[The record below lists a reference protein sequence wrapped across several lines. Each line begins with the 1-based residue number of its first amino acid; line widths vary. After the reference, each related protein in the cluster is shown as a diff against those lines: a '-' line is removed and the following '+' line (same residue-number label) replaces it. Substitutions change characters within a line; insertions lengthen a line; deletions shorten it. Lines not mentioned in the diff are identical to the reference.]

1 MKVNSMNPGTPAK
14 TNRDLANNL
23 MILPTLNC
31 HAACSYCFGPHEGS
45 PTMTLDTLEAVV
57 RWQQQKSNGHK
68 LEITFH
74 GGEPLLPGISW
85 YRKALPMLR
94 EGLAPREVRFNIQSN
109 LWALNDDLCD
119 LFQKYQV
126 SLGTSLDGPADI
138 NDAQRGQ
145 GYFQRTM
152 AGIERARS
160 RGLNVG
166 VICTFTPQSAAQSN
180 LVFNFFLEK
189 GLGFSIHPALPS
201 LGDTNN
207 GFVLSPGDHGQLLV
221 DLLKKYLTN
230 ADKVRISSLDAMIRS
245 ISAGQGGICTFTD
258 CLGHYLAVDPEGWI
272 YPCQRMAGM
281 EPFRLGNV
289 QECPTHED
297 LERAPIWIAMQARQE
312 KIDAICGDCAHLAY
326 CRSGCP
332 YNVLAANQGRLDG
345 DPRDPHCPAY
355 RRIFDE
361 ITNQALEEVFSEENM
376 DAVVSQKPGKYGL
389 LRKGNLLQIMRDG
402 PHPQDVARQARQT
415 VAAAALGVCATPE
428 EALEKLMQSGVVSNP
443 GAALGSLRG
452 LRQQLD
458 KQSQQGLVNA
468 YLHVTEACNLACRH
482 CYAVSKKP
490 ENAISMAVEDILSLG
505 YQAAEAGFKKLVIT
519 GGEPLMHPQRD
530 DLLDALA
537 AFHRENKPMKIA
549 LRTNLAYGLTEE
561 LSQKLFSAADEI
573 VVSVDGNQNS
583 HDAQRGEGVYNRVV
597 ANLSQLSAR
606 QADFPG
612 KIVIAAALTNAQ
624 MTGAE
629 GEAVRVL
636 GEKLGFGMRF
646 KPILPLGRGRNLD
659 VQLSYNSSLDEDVDR
674 LAYGS
679 RPVSTCGLG
688 MNLYIG
694 ADGTCYPCYA
704 LMHPRHHLGNAL
716 HEGLMQVLSRNDA
729 YRAITVDS
737 NRKCRDC
744 ELRYLCGGFCR
755 AWSEGDDPD
764 APLPDCTVLY
774 QRAAVMLRIALE
786 VLDIPENR
794 WKGAGLPLADLLI
807 LEN

>member
-1 MKVNSMNPGTPAK
+1 M
-14 TNRDLANNL
+14 DQ
-23 MILPTLNC
+23 MI
-31 HAACSYCFGPHEGS
+31 
-45 PTMTLDTLEAVV
+45 
-57 RWQQQKSNGHK
+57 
-68 LEITFH
+68 
-74 GGEPLLPGISW
+74 
-85 YRKALPMLR
+85 
-94 EGLAPREVRFNIQSN
+94 
-109 LWALNDDLCD
+109 
-119 LFQKYQV
+119 
-126 SLGTSLDGPADI
+126 
-138 NDAQRGQ
+138 
-145 GYFQRTM
+145 
-152 AGIERARS
+152 
-160 RGLNVG
+160 
-166 VICTFTPQSAAQSN
+166 
-180 LVFNFFLEK
+180 
-189 GLGFSIHPALPS
+189 
-201 LGDTNN
+201 
-207 GFVLSPGDHGQLLV
+207 
-221 DLLKKYLTN
+221 
-230 ADKVRISSLDAMIRS
+230 
-245 ISAGQGGICTFTD
+245 
-258 CLGHYLAVDPEGWI
+258 
-272 YPCQRMAGM
+272 
-281 EPFRLGNV
+281 
-289 QECPTHED
+289 
-297 LERAPIWIAMQARQE
+297 
-312 KIDAICGDCAHLAY
+312 
-326 CRSGCP
+326 
-332 YNVLAANQGRLDG
+332 
-345 DPRDPHCPAY
+345 
-355 RRIFDE
+355 
-361 ITNQALEEVFSEENM
+361 
-376 DAVVSQKPGKYGL
+376 
-389 LRKGNLLQIMRDG
+389 
-402 PHPQDVARQARQT
+402 
-415 VAAAALGVCATPE
+415 
-428 EALEKLMQSGVVSNP
+428 
-443 GAALGSLRG
+443 
-452 LRQQLD
+452 
-458 KQSQQGLVNA
+458 
-468 YLHVTEACNLACRH
+468 
-482 CYAVSKKP
+482 
-490 ENAISMAVEDILSLG
+490 
-505 YQAAEAGFKKLVIT
+505 
-519 GGEPLMHPQRD
+519 
-530 DLLDALA
+530 
-537 AFHRENKPMKIA
+537 
-549 LRTNLAYGLTEE
+549 
-561 LSQKLFSAADEI
+561 SAADEI

-583 HDAQRGEGVYNRVV
+583 HDAHRGEGVYNRVV